1 MNNIDI
7 AMIIAIYF
15 IITVIIM
22 DSIIAVQKI
31 CIIIINI
38 IIIIIIILFPH
49 SRSIFLR
56 KRIMI
61 YMPYHVVVGGCRP

>member
-38 IIIIIIILFPH
+38 IIIIIILFPH

>member
-38 IIIIIIILFPH
+38 IIIIILFPH

>member
-31 CIIIINI
+31 CIININI
-38 IIIIIIILFPH
+38 IIIFILFPH